1 MLRAWPCGQRAGVAG
16 RRAMMADQKN
26 LVLAIVISVVI
37 LLGYQMFF
45 EKPRHEQQ
53 QAQQQTQQQ
62 TTGQQPAQAPQ
73 AAPGQPGAAPAVP
86 GAPVSEMPQL
96 GVDTSGVV
104 GGAAADPKAERAAA
118 LKQSPRVV
126 IHSPALSGSLAL
138 KGARID
144 DLLLNKYRE
153 TLAANSPNVELLHP
167 AGTARPYYAEFGWL
181 GDRSIKLPDRNTVW
195 TADRSELSPG
205 KPVTLSWDNGAGL
218 VFEQRI
224 ELDNDYVFTVT
235 QRVRNAGDADITLA
249 PYGLVSRT
257 GQPDI
262 LDFYILH
269 EGLLGVINDTLQEID
284 YSDLVEGGPKRFET
298 TGGWLGITDKYW
310 LAAVI
315 PDQKSHVRVSF
326 NSAKAG
332 TVDKFQADFLMDGRV
347 VPKGGVIEVTN
358 RLFAGAKQVPLLD
371 AYESKLGIPR
381 FDLAV
386 DFGWFYFLTKP
397 IFYALLWFEKYLG
410 NVGLAILALTVA
422 IKLLFFPL
430 ANKSYKAM
438 SKMKALQPKM
448 QALKDRYGEDRQR
461 MNQELMALYKK
472 EGVNPAAG
480 CLPMVIQIPVF
491 FALYKVLFV
500 TIEMRHA
507 PFYGWIHDLSAK
519 DPLGMLQLFG
529 LVQWN
534 VPPILDV
541 INIGIWPLIMGATM
555 FFQMKLNPQPT
566 DPIQAKI
573 FMFMPLMFT
582 FILAPFPAGLVI
594 YWAWNNVLS
603 MAQQWLIMRRM
614 GVKVT

>member
-1 MLRAWPCGQRAGVAG
+1 
-16 RRAMMADQKN
+16 MMADQKN
-26 LVLAIVISVVI
+26 LVLAIVVSVAI
-37 LLGYQMFF
+37 LMGYQFLY
-45 EKPRHEQQ
+45 EKPRRDQQVAQ
-53 QAQQQTQQQ
+53 QASQ
-62 TTGQQPAQAPQ
+62 QQPAQQPTQQAQPGTGQ
-73 AAPGQPGAAPAVP
+73 PVAGAAPGSPVQAPSIA
-86 GAPVSEMPQL
+86 PQL
-96 GVDTSGVV
+96 GVDTSALG
-104 GGAAADPKAERAAA
+104 GGAAGTGAARETV
-118 LKQSPRVV
+118 LKQSQR
-126 IHSPALSGSLAL
+126 IKIDSPTLTGSIALT
-138 KGARID
+138 GARID
-144 DLLLNKYRE
+144 DLFLKKYRQKLE
-153 TLAANSPNVELLHP
+153 RSSPMVELLHP
-167 AGTARPYYAEFGWL
+167 VGTARPYYAEFGWL
-181 GDRSIKLPDRNTVW
+181 VGDKAVKIPNPATVW
-195 TADRSELSPG
+195 TANGRELTPNN
-205 KPVTLSWDNGAGL
+205 PVTLRWDNGAGL
-218 VFEQRI
+218 IFEQLI
-224 ELDNDYVFTVT
+224 ALDDKYMFTVT
-235 QRVRNAGDADITLA
+235 QRVRNSGDAPVTLS

-257 GQPDI
+257 GKPET
-262 LDFYILH
+262 LNFYILH
-269 EGLLGVINDTLQEID
+269 EGLLGVLDDTLQEVD
-284 YSDLVEGGPKRFET
+284 YDDLAEMKDNRKVFET
-298 TGGWLGITDKYW
+298 SGGWLGITDKYW

-315 PDQKSHVRVSF
+315 PDQKSRLQASF
-326 NSAKAG
+326 NSG
-332 TVDKFQADFLMDGRV
+332 RSNNIDKYQADFLIEGSPV
-347 VPKGGVIEVTN
+347 APGSAVEVTN

-371 AYESKLGIPR
+371 DYEALYGIPR

-410 NVGLAILALTVA
+410 NIGLAILALTVC

-448 QALKDRYGEDRQR
+448 QALKERYGEDRQR
-461 MNQELMALYKK
+461 MNQELMGLYKK

-519 DPLGMLQLFG
+519 DPLGLLTGFG
-529 LVQWN
+529 FFPWH
-534 VPPILDV
+534 VPQILDV
-541 INIGIWPLIMGATM
+541 VNIGVWPLIMGVTM
-555 FFQMKLNPQPT
+555 FLQQRLNPQPT

-573 FMFMPLMFT
+573 FLFMPIIFT

>member
-1 MLRAWPCGQRAGVAG
+1 
-16 RRAMMADQKN
+16 MMGSDQKN
-26 LVLAIVISVVI
+26 VVIAVVLSVLI
-37 LLGYQMFF
+37 LLGYQYLF
-45 EKPRHEQQ
+45 EKPKQPQPQQ
-53 QAQQQTQQQ
+53 QAQQQAPQQ
-62 TTGQQPAQAPQ
+62 QAPQ
-73 AAPGQPGAAPAVP
+73 GTQAPQTPQTAPGQPGVAPTAPAAPIGEAPTIGFGVPGAAAPAD
-86 GAPVSEMPQL
+86 PQ
-96 GVDTSGVV
+96 
-104 GGAAADPKAERAAA
+104 AARAAA
-118 LKQSPRVV
+118 LKQSPRLA
-126 IHSPALSGSLAL
+126 IKSPSLTGSLTL

-144 DLLLNKYRE
+144 DLLLNRYRE
-153 TLAANSPNVELLHP
+153 TLKPDSPMVELLQP
-167 AGTARPYYAEFGWL
+167 VGTPKPYYAEFGWAAS
-181 GDRSIKLPDRNTVW
+181 GGVKLPDGNSVW
-195 TADRSELSPG
+195 TADGEELTPD
-205 KPVTLSWDNGAGL
+205 KPVTLRWDNGAGL

-224 ELDNDYVFTVT
+224 ALDNNYMFTVT
-235 QRVRNAGDADITLA
+235 QRVRNAGDTDVSLA
-249 PYGLVSRT
+249 PYGLISRT
-257 GQPDI
+257 GMPHV
-262 LDFYILH
+262 LGFYILH
-269 EGLLGVINDTLQEID
+269 EGLLGVLGNKLQEIH
-284 YSDLVEGGPKRFET
+284 YKDLVSDGPKTFDT

-315 PDQKSHVRVSF
+315 PDQ
-326 NSAKAG
+326 NSAVKTRFISAPVG
-332 TVDKFQADFLMDGRV
+332 TDNKFQSDFLMEPRV
-347 VPKGGVIEVTN
+347 VPKGGAVEVTS

-371 AYESKLGIPR
+371 AYEKDLGIPR

-410 NVGLAILALTVA
+410 NVGLAILALTVV

-448 QALKDRYGEDRQR
+448 MSLKERFGEDRQR

-480 CLPMVIQIPVF
+480 CLPMIVQIPVF

-519 DPLGMLQLFG
+519 DPLGLLQLFG
-529 LVQWN
+529 LIDWN
-534 VPPILDV
+534 VPQILDMV
-541 INIGIWPLIMGATM
+541 NIGIWPIIMGITM
-555 FFQMKLNPQPT
+555 FLQQKLNPQPT
-566 DPIQAKI
+566 DPVQAKI
-573 FMFMPLMFT
+573 FLFMPLIFT

-603 MAQQWLIMRRM
+603 MAQQWVIMKRM